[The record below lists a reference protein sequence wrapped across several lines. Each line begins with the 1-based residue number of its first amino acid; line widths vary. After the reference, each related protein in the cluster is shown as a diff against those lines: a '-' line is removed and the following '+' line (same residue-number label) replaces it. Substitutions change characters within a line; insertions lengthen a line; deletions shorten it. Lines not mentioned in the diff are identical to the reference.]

1 MWFEGVNNLEIAKR
15 NSSSNLTML
24 LVLYIMKSAPG
35 LYTWRCPEVQ
45 PTEGIYWRESME
57 ALEMYIKGKNL

>member
-1 MWFEGVNNLEIAKR
+1 MWFEGVNDLEIAKR

-24 LVLYIMKSAPG
+24 LVLYIMKSALG

-57 ALEMYIKGKNL
+57 VLEMCIKGKNL